1 MSLRIA
7 TGLVCLLLI
16 FDVSS
21 LYARGGGGR
30 GGGGGRAGGGGAG
43 RGGGGGAGRA
53 GGGVDRNFSGRS
65 PSFNPSRG
73 NDRSINPQRGGGQ
86 AGNRGNGQT
95 GVQRGNFQ
103 RDGAGTNRRN
113 GNAGRTRAG
122 NDGRPSRENLSN
134 FLDLPREGDAR
145 AKIAGGDRNTARPR
159 NEDPIAK
166 GAGRA
171 AGRQELR
178 SYNRGPQRMDA
189 ANRQQRRESV
199 QGRGNQIRR
208 EYNRNHTHWN
218 FWYGHPNL
226 ARWQWVRPYRWAT
239 WGTLATWLSWPP
251 GYQSVYYN
259 YGDNLYYDDGTVYQ
273 DGQQVGSETDYAEQA
288 EQLAAAGGA
297 AVAGM
302 PSDTKWMSLGV
313 FALTH
318 EEKGDPVVFFQL
330 AVDKE
335 GIIAGTYHNSIS
347 DVTKNVQ
354 GKVDKKSQRAVWYVE
369 GKPETV
375 VETGIY
381 NLTQNETEVLIHFGT
396 ESTQTWL
403 LVRLDEPEEAKQE
416 AATRSG

>member
-1 MSLRIA
+1 LR
-7 TGLVCLLLI
+7 
-16 FDVSS
+16 D
-21 LYARGGGGR
+21 
-30 GGGGGRAGGGGAG
+30 
-43 RGGGGGAGRA
+43 
-53 GGGVDRNFSGRS
+53 
-65 PSFNPSRG
+65 
-73 NDRSINPQRGGGQ
+73 
-86 AGNRGNGQT
+86 
-95 GVQRGNFQ
+95 
-103 RDGAGTNRRN
+103 
-113 GNAGRTRAG
+113 GNAGRTRGG

-134 FLDLPREGDAR
+134 FLDLPREGEAR
-145 AKIAGGDRNTARPR
+145 SKIGGGDRNTAHPR
-159 NEDPIAK
+159 LEDPIAK
-166 GAGRA
+166 GPGRA
-171 AGRQELR
+171 AGRQEVR
-178 SYNRGPQRMDA
+178 KYNRGPQRMDA
-189 ANRQQRRESV
+189 ANRQQRRETV

-208 EYNRNHTHWN
+208 ENYRNHSHWN
-218 FWYGHPNL
+218 FWHGHSNL

-239 WGTLATWLSWPP
+239 WGALATWFSWPP
-251 GYQSVYYN
+251 GYQNVYYN

-297 AVAGM
+297 AVAGL

-354 GKVDKKSQRAVWYVE
+354 GKVDKKSQRAAWYVE
-369 GKPETV
+369 GKPDTV

-381 NLTQNETEVLIHFGT
+381 NLTQNETEVLIHFGS

-416 AATRSG
+416 AAASSG